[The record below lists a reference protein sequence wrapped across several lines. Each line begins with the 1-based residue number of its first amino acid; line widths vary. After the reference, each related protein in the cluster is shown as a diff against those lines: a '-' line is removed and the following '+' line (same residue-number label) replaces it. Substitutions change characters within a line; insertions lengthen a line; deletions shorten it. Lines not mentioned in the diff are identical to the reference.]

1 MVDMLLAGKRPGCSQ
16 IAFPLLIMLLI
27 MLFAFSFCPVAAAEA
42 SLSSN
47 FLNSGCVIDG
57 YKLNCS
63 GQGLEQRFGCYEVAN
78 TSAELE
84 GLDPGLPM
92 LECHSLAIESGS
104 QEGLVR
110 TGCMLAAYR
119 NYIVKTDGDFR
130 LIRSREEFRALF
142 APVRSPQEAM
152 AFAVALTN
160 SFPLYDMAPPE
171 GYFPVSPAV
180 APSSVEEKDGSF
192 MVHLFDRPI
201 CGCGSHPY
209 YAVDY
214 LVTGAGNV
222 SELSRQ
228 KVYDSNVM
236 ICFD

>member
-1 MVDMLLAGKRPGCSQ
+1 MVDMLLAGKRLDSSQ
-16 IAFPLLIMLLI
+16 IAFPLLIL
-27 MLFAFSFCPVAAAEA
+27 LFAVSFCPIAAAEA
-42 SLSSN
+42 SLSSE

-63 GQGLEQRFGCYEVAN
+63 SLGLEQRFGCYEVAN
-78 TSAELE
+78 TSVELE
-84 GLDPGLPM
+84 ALDPRLPIV
-92 LECHSLAIESGS
+92 ECHSLATESSG

-110 TGCMLAAYR
+110 TGCMLAGYR
-119 NYIVKTDGDFR
+119 NYIVKKDGDFR
-130 LIRSREEFRALF
+130 LIRSRDEFASLF
-142 APVRSPQEAM
+142 APVQSPQEAM

-160 SFPLYDMAPPE
+160 SFPLYDTAPPE
-171 GYFPVSPAV
+171 GYFSVSSAI

-192 MVHLFDRPI
+192 VVHLFDRPI

-214 LVTGAGNV
+214 LVTEAGNV
-222 SELSRQ
+222 TELSRQ
-228 KVYDSNVM
+228 KVYDSNAM